1 MAAEI
6 DQPLATELAQFL
18 AHLEDER
25 QLSPRTVRAYKHDLT
40 RFCLALRTQGATCF
54 AEITPAEV
62 RVFVAGQHRDGLSGR
77 SLQRQLSAIRSL
89 YEYLHREGLCANN
102 PARGVRAPR
111 VKRHLPKSMDAEF
124 TAETLNQTATD
135 PLEIRDLAML
145 ELFYSSGLR
154 LAELV
159 NLDLG
164 ELDLFEGTAK
174 VLGKGSKTRIVPI
187 GGKALDALHVWLA
200 TRETSLRP
208 GLCQA
213 VFVGRHGGRLG
224 ARSVQLRLRRWAKN
238 KGLDVSLHP
247 HLLRHSF
254 ATHLL
259 EASGDLRAVQELL
272 GHADISTTQVYTHLD
287 FQHLARVY
295 DHSHPRALK
304 RPKDA

>member
-6 DQPLATELAQFL
+6 DDQLAEELARFL
-18 AHLEDER
+18 AHLADER
-25 QLSPRTVRAYKHDLT
+25 QLSARTIRAYQHDLT
-40 RFCLALRTQGATCF
+40 RFSLALRALATTRY
-54 AEITPAEV
+54 ADVTPALV
-62 RVFVAGQHRDGLSGR
+62 RGFVAGQHSDGLSGR
-77 SLQRQLSAIRSL
+77 SLQRQLSAIRTL
-89 YEYLHREGLCANN
+89 YEYLHREGLSANN
-102 PARGVRAPR
+102 PARGIRAPR
-111 VKRHLPKSMDAEF
+111 VKRRLPKSMDAEL
-124 TAETLNQTATD
+124 TAEAMNQTATD

-145 ELFYSSGLR
+145 ELLYSSGLR

-159 NLDLG
+159 NLDLAD
-164 ELDLFEGTAK
+164 LDLVEGTAK
-174 VLGKGSKTRIVPI
+174 VLGKGSKTRIVPV
-187 GGKALDALHVWLA
+187 GGKALDALRSWLA
-200 TRETSLRP
+200 TRKAYL
-208 GLCQA
+208 GHDDCQA
-213 VFVGRHGGRLG
+213 LFVGRHGGRLG
-224 ARSVQLRLRRWAKN
+224 ERSVQLRLQRWAQT